1 MRSTAYRNK
10 KYMVRARDPED
21 TGMIIREA
29 LGHKKEITKLNPHN
43 FGGIISSS
51 QDYMVKI
58 WSHGLDLW
66 GTIDC
71 RHYDQDLHWYF
82 PRKDKK
88 DNELN
93 DIAQM

>member
-1 MRSTAYRNK
+1 
-10 KYMVRARDPED
+10 
-21 TGMIIREA
+21 
-29 LGHKKEITKLNPHN
+29 
-43 FGGIISSS
+43 
-51 QDYMVKI
+51 MVKI